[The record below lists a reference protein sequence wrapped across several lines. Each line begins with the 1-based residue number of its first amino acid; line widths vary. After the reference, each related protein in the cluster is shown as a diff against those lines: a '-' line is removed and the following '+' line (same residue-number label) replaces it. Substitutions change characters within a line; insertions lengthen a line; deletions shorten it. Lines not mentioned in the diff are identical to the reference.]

1 MIQRHE
7 RTATLVVSEHELDTG
22 VLLVELDGELDLAT
36 AEQLRQVFAQAEQA
50 GYERVV
56 VDLTSVSVVDSTGL
70 AVLVAVHKHLVRSRG
85 ELVVVVGSESIVS
98 KIQVTGLHQLF
109 TLSTSLEDALN
120 RR

>member
-1 MIQRHE
+1 MIQRP
-7 RTATLVVSEHELDTG
+7 RPTATLVVTEHELDTG

-36 AEQLRQVFAQAEQA
+36 AEQLRQVFAEAEQA

-56 VDLTSVSVVDSTGL
+56 VDLTDVSVVDSTGL

-85 ELVVVVGSESIVS
+85 ELVIVVGSESVATQIR
-98 KIQVTGLHQLF
+98 ITGLHQLF
-109 TLSTSLEDALN
+109 TLTTSLEDALS